1 MSKAKSY
8 NEKIDE
14 LADDLLKSGEKR
26 GVDEILGM
34 DTDRLS
40 PSKIRSMLRKKG
52 VLKKSEGGL
61 IKVGTENFK
70 GIF

>member
-8 NEKIDE
+8 DEKMDQ
-14 LADDLLKSGEKR
+14 LVDDLLRAGEKR
-26 GVDEILGM
+26 GVDEILGSYA
-34 DTDRLS
+34 DKLS
-40 PSKIRSMLRKKG
+40 PSKVRSLLRKKG
-52 VLKKSEGGL
+52 ILKKSEGGL